1 MNTIRHVHNFGGV
14 IMYCELEYDPPSPG
28 NPDPESPTCC
38 PPSPAVAYLTSAKI
52 GGWDGIDIWS
62 VLAKEVEAT
71 IEESVICSLS

>member
-1 MNTIRHVHNFGGV
+1 MKTIQHAHIFGDLTL
-14 IMYCELEYDPPSPG
+14 YCELEYDPPSPG

-38 PPSPAVAYLTSAKI
+38 PPSPAVAYLTSTKI

-71 IEESVICSLS
+71 IEEAVICSLS

>member
-1 MNTIRHVHNFGGV
+1 MKTIQHVHQFGGV

-28 NPDPESPTCC
+28 NPDPESATCS
-38 PPSPAVAYLTSAKI
+38 PPSPAAAYLTSAKI
-52 GGWDGIDIWS
+52 GGWDGTEIWP